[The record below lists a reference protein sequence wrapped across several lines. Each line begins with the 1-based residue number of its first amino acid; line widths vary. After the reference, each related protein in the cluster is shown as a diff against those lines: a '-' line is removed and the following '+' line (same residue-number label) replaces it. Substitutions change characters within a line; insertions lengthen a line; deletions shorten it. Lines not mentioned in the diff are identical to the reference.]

1 MNNPIG
7 EKLKRYVLA
16 LTAFFLLT
24 SGCAMVGPDYVKPT
38 VQAPE
43 EWIEKADPQIK
54 SEPTEL
60 GEWWKL
66 FNDPVLDNLIE
77 TAYAQNLT
85 LRIAGIRILE
95 ARAQLGIAI
104 GTLYPQQ
111 QRALG
116 AYTRSYLS
124 ENLADFPPGLD
135 TNFSNYSLGFDAAWE
150 LDFWGKI
157 RRAVQ
162 SGIGNLDATIA
173 AYDSALV
180 TLTGEVARTYVV
192 IRTFE
197 ERLVVARENVKIQER
212 SLQIAQVRFEEGGV
226 SELDVTQALSLLR
239 DTQASIPRAEKQLR
253 QAKNALAI
261 LLGILPGQI
270 QKMLIGPE
278 IIPTVP
284 TEVAV
289 GIPAELLR
297 RRPDIRRAER
307 QMASQSA
314 RIGVAKADLF
324 PHFVLFGTIGFS
336 AANAGDLFT
345 SSSLMAFGGPGFTWD
360 LFNYGRITNRVRVQD
375 ALFEQLVVNYQNT
388 VLKAAKEVEDAMVAF
403 LKTQKES
410 ALLGESVKASKRSV
424 DLSMLQYTEGLIS
437 YQRVLDTQRFLTLTQ
452 EGHTIIR
459 GSIVTNLVALYK
471 ALGGGW
477 ETRIGKEF
485 VPGSVKEAMEKR
497 TNWGDLLTPA
507 KLEKPDPD
515 KEERLW
521 RSPEW

>member
-1 MNNPIG
+1 MI
-7 EKLKRYVLA
+7 KRCLLGLTSLA
-16 LTAFFLLT
+16 LLT

-38 VQAPE
+38 IVEPK

-54 SEPTEL
+54 SEPAEF
-60 GEWWKL
+60 GQWWKL
-66 FNDPVLDNLIE
+66 FNDPVLDSLIE

-111 QRALG
+111 QGALG
-116 AYTRSYLS
+116 AYTRSNLS

-173 AYDSALV
+173 AYDNALV
-180 TLTGEVARTYVV
+180 TLTAEVARTYVV

-197 ERLVVARENVKIQER
+197 EQLVVARENVKIQER
-212 SLQIAQVRFEEGGV
+212 SFQIAHVRFEEELV
-226 SELDVTQALSLLR
+226 SELDVTQAVSLLK
-239 DTQASIPRAEKQLR
+239 DTQASIPRLEYRLR
-253 QAKNALAI
+253 QVKNALAI
-261 LLGILPGQI
+261 LLGMLPGEI

-278 IIPTVP
+278 IIPAVP
-284 TEVAV
+284 AEVAV

-297 RRPDIRRAER
+297 RRPDIRRAEH
-307 QMASQSA
+307 QMAAQSA

-336 AANAGDLFT
+336 AASAGDLFT
-345 SSSLMAFGGPGFTWD
+345 SNSFQAFGGPGFTWD
-360 LFNYGRITNRVRVQD
+360 LFNYGRIRNRVRVQD

-388 VLKAAKEVEDAMVAF
+388 VLKAAQEVEDAMVAF
-403 LKTQKES
+403 LKTQKE
-410 ALLGESVKASKRSV
+410 AKLLGESVKASKRSV
-424 DLSMLQYTEGLIS
+424 ELSMLQYTEGLIS

-452 EGHTIIR
+452 EAHTTIK
-459 GSIVTNLVALYK
+459 GSIVTNLVSLYK

-477 ETRIGKEF
+477 ETQIGKDF
-485 VPGSVKEAMEKR
+485 VPDNVKEAMEQR
-497 TNWGDLLTPA
+497 TNWGGLLTPT
-507 KLEKPDPD
+507 KLEKPDPE
-515 KEERLW
+515 KEENLW